1 MLSSA
6 TMSDGSI
13 PEESLVQKYTAALH
27 RYYQLKSRYE
37 GGISTKKH
45 GIKKASKSNR
55 ERRDMF
61 RKFTPLCVSCG
72 RKVGSTFTNTI
83 DIRWTIHLAKCGDT
97 KNPCQLDIELKSS
110 ATLNIRKERDRTL
123 DTLHEYGEKVI
134 RLTNDGMFG
143 YINGDAVVELHEIY
157 EQERAAEEKVRKNRD
172 ALIEERED
180 FSIVELN
187 HMNGTIIGN
196 KNTQIQIHD
205 KVDLFNEH
213 VATIKSNMKDYAR
226 SGNRQFIRDSIHLY
240 ANEMRNNLDSLNNDK
255 YARMAVEATELKGG
269 PTAYTMF
276 QDVTTIDK
284 WLLDDIE
291 PQVVRFAIG
300 KKLSAPEKKE
310 REAELVPSAIPNIAA
325 AATAAVAA
333 ISSAVLAE
341 PEPDNEL
348 VPTDDP
354 SPIVKIA
361 VSDDDV
367 SDAESEDDEPL
378 PRIQIGDT
386 VDTSSDDGF
395 VPPPPP
401 ISDMELSSSDEGFVQ
416 PPAPSA
422 NPADEIDDSSSDGYI
437 PPPPPMDELED
448 SSND

>member
-1 MLSSA
+1 
-6 TMSDGSI
+6 
-13 PEESLVQKYTAALH
+13 
-27 RYYQLKSRYE
+27 
-37 GGISTKKH
+37 
-45 GIKKASKSNR
+45 
-55 ERRDMF
+55 
-61 RKFTPLCVSCG
+61 
-72 RKVGSTFTNTI
+72 
-83 DIRWTIHLAKCGDT
+83 
-97 KNPCQLDIELKSS
+97 LDIKLK
-110 ATLNIRKERDRTL
+110 TDTPINLRKERAQEL
-123 DTLHEYGEKVI
+123 KTLHNYGDKVI

-143 YINGDAVVELHEIY
+143 YITGDAVVDTHDAY
-157 EQERAAEEKVRKNRD
+157 EQERVAEENVRKNRN
-172 ALIEERED
+172 AIMKNREEVN
-180 FSIVELN
+180 SIDVEYVN
-187 HMNGTIIGN
+187 ASIADN
-196 KNTQIQIHD
+196 KDKQIQIHAKID
-205 KVDLFNEH
+205 IFNEH
-213 VATIKSNMKDYAR
+213 VATIKSSVNEYAR
-226 SGNRQFIRDSIHLY
+226 SGNKQFIRDSTHLY
-240 ANEMRNNLDSLNNDK
+240 ANEMRENLDSLNNDK
-255 YARMAVEATELKGG
+255 YARMAVERRDNPITYILI
-269 PTAYTMF
+269 
-276 QDVTTIDK
+276 QDVATISS
-284 WLLDDIE
+284 WLMDDIE

-310 REAELVPSAIPNIAA
+310 SEAEFVPPAIPNIATA
-325 AATAAVAA
+325 AVAAVAA

-378 PRIQIGDT
+378 PRIQIGET

-422 NPADEIDDSSSDGYI
+422 NPTDDMEDSSSDGYI

>member
-1 MLSSA
+1 M
-6 TMSDGSI
+6 
-13 PEESLVQKYTAALH
+13 K
-27 RYYQLKSRYE
+27 
-37 GGISTKKH
+37 
-45 GIKKASKSNR
+45 NR
-55 ERRDMF
+55 EE
-61 RKFTPLCVSCG
+61 VNS
-72 RKVGSTFTNTI
+72 I
-83 DIRWTIHLAKCGDT
+83 DV
-97 KNPCQLDIELKSS
+97 
-110 ATLNIRKERDRTL
+110 
-123 DTLHEYGEKVI
+123 EYV
-134 RLTNDGMFG
+134 N
-143 YINGDAVVELHEIY
+143 A
-157 EQERAAEEKVRKNRD
+157 
-172 ALIEERED
+172 
-180 FSIVELN
+180 SI
-187 HMNGTIIGN
+187 TDN
-196 KNTQIQIHD
+196 KDKQIQIHAKID
-205 KVDLFNEH
+205 IFNEH
-213 VATIKSNMKDYAR
+213 VATIKSSVNEYAR
-226 SGNRQFIRDSIHLY
+226 SGNKQFIRDSTHLY
-240 ANEMRNNLDSLNNDK
+240 ANEMRENLDSLNNDK
-255 YARMAVEATELKGG
+255 YARMAVERRDNPITYILI
-269 PTAYTMF
+269 
-276 QDVTTIDK
+276 QDVATISS
-284 WLLDDIE
+284 WLMDDIE

-310 REAELVPSAIPNIAA
+310 SEAEFVPPAIPNIAT

-378 PRIQIGDT
+378 PRIQIGET

-416 PPAPSA
+416 PPP
-422 NPADEIDDSSSDGYI
+422 PTDDMEDSSSDGYI